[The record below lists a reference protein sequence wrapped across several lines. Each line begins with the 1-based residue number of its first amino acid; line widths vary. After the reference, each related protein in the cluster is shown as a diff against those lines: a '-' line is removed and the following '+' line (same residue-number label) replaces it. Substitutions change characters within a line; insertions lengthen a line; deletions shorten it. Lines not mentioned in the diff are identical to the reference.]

1 MKLISQPS
9 RELRLMVRC
18 LELYYRQARP
28 QKAIARALGVSAAT
42 VSRLLKRAYD
52 EGFVRVELDLPRA
65 EELEAALTEA
75 FGLREAVVVAAG
87 GRADLKEELGA
98 AAAAYFEKIAS
109 NGIRV
114 GLSCGFTLYQTIRQ
128 LRERRF
134 RDLALYPLS
143 GESTLKM
150 VDLSPNTLVGMMA
163 AKYRP
168 HVSAYALPVQH
179 LLSLREI
186 ERERRRLLRD
196 PEIRSIYEAAQTV
209 DIALVGI
216 GMIAEQTPGF
226 CSLAE
231 SYGVSVKRL
240 RQLGVVGEI
249 NYQPFDAG
257 GRIVDRPELRAL
269 MHRILSAEGSR
280 LQTLSLRPDR
290 HVVAGAGGRPEP
302 DAHRR
307 GRLGSLRG
315 VAPEDRRA
323 PLRRDHRVDRVLE
336 HEDPIAHPD
345 RERAPATALPRDD
358 GDDGRTEG
366 GHLAEVPC
374 DRLRLA
380 PLLGADAGVRAGR
393 VDEAE
398 DRLAELLGELHEA
411 ERLAIALGVRH
422 AEVARDLLTRVA
434 PLLVVDDDDPLPLEP
449 RQATDDRRVVPVE
462 PVAVELDE
470 VLEEEPDEVARV
482 GALGVAGELRPLP
495 GGQARVG
502 LLALPVEPLLELRDL
517 LAAAGRVVLGLE
529 RRDPVLQLEQGLLEI
544 KRVRHTPP

>member
-1 MKLISQPS
+1 
-9 RELRLMVRC
+9 MVRC

-186 ERERRRLLRD
+186 ERERRRLRRD

-231 SYGVSVKRL
+231 SYGISVRRL

-249 NYQPFDAG
+249 NYQPFDSG
-257 GRIVDRPELRAL
+257 GRIVDHPELHAL
-269 MHRILSAEGSR
+269 TRRILS
-280 LQTLSLRPDR
+280 
-290 HVVAGAGGRPEP
+290 
-302 DAHRR
+302 
-307 GRLGSLRG
+307 
-315 VAPEDRRA
+315 
-323 PLRRDHRVDRVLE
+323 VD
-336 HEDPIAHPD
+336 
-345 RERAPATALPRDD
+345 
-358 GDDGRTEG
+358 G
-366 GHLAEVPC
+366 GHLQGLSRRS
-374 DRLRLA
+374 DRYVIAVAGGKAKLDAVR
-380 PLLGADAGVRAGR
+380 GALAGR
-393 VDEAE
+393 FMNVLVTDE
-398 DRLAELLGELHEA
+398 DLA
-411 ERLAIALGVRH
+411 
-422 AEVARDLLTRVA
+422 
-434 PLLVVDDDDPLPLEP
+434 
-449 RQATDDRRVVPVE
+449 
-462 PVAVELDE
+462 
-470 VLEEEPDEVARV
+470 
-482 GALGVAGELRPLP
+482 GALV
-495 GGQARVG
+495 
-502 LLALPVEPLLELRDL
+502 
-517 LAAAGRVVLGLE
+517 
-529 RRDPVLQLEQGLLEI
+529 RRA
-544 KRVRHTPP
+544 